1 MVVYSLGK
9 PLLILLFNSI
19 NMEFFNELVA
29 IFQHIIKLDFSWF
42 FQNYSSAIYII
53 LFVVIFVETGLVAM
67 PFLPGDSLLFTAG
80 IFAAS
85 GELNLSYLL
94 ILLLIAAVLGD
105 NCNYWIGRKI
115 GLRVFQ
121 LKFRSKPIVNKKYLD
136 QTELFFVKNGVK
148 AIIMARFVP
157 FVRTF
162 APFAAGIGKMNYNR
176 FFLFD
181 LLGGFL
187 WIFSLTLAG
196 YLLGEVEW
204 IRKHID
210 LVCLGIIFISVLPM
224 LYEFIKGKLQASKK

>member
-1 MVVYSLGK
+1 MA
-9 PLLILLFNSI
+9 
-19 NMEFFNELVA
+19 FFNELFT

-42 FQNYSSAIYII
+42 FANYSSAIYVI
-53 LFVVIFVETGLVAM
+53 LFLVIFIETGLVAM

-85 GELNLSYLL
+85 GELNLAYLL

-121 LKFRSKPIVNKKYLD
+121 LKFRAKPIVNKKYLD
-136 QTELFFVKNGVK
+136 QTELFFAKNGVK

-210 LVCLGIIFISVLPM
+210 LVCLGIIFLSILPM
-224 LYEFIKGKLQASKK
+224 LFEVVKSKLKARSQQ

>member
-1 MVVYSLGK
+1 
-9 PLLILLFNSI
+9 
-19 NMEFFNELVA
+19 MEFFNELFT
-29 IFQHIIKLDFSWF
+29 IFQHIIKLDFTWF
-42 FQNYSSAIYII
+42 FENYSSAIYVI
-53 LFVVIFVETGLVAM
+53 LFLVIFIETGLVAM

-80 IFAAS
+80 LFAAS
-85 GELNLSYLL
+85 GELNLAYLL

-121 LKFRSKPIVNKKYLD
+121 LKFRAKPIVNKKYLD
-136 QTELFFVKNGVK
+136 QTELFFAKNGVK

-210 LVCLGIIFISVLPM
+210 LVCLGIIFLSILPM
-224 LYEFIKGKLQASKK
+224 LFEVIKSKLKARSKE